1 MIYRI
6 ASEAD
11 LPSLTTLAEQAK
23 EYFRSNHINQWQ
35 KGEPNEQGLAAAI
48 SEGKVHVLD
57 EDGRVL
63 AMITLQEGD
72 ELSYRQI
79 DGAWLNDL
87 PYMAFHRVCVDSS
100 LKGRGLAA
108 ALFEHSEQIALS
120 RGYSTVRID
129 THPDNLSMQRALAK
143 SGYRTCGRIALAEG
157 SEKGDPRIGYQ
168 KLLRSS

>member
-1 MIYRI
+1 MTYRI

-11 LPSLTTLAEQAK
+11 LPSLTALTDQAK
-23 EYFRSNHINQWQ
+23 EYFRSNHIDQWQ

-48 SEGKVHVLD
+48 SQNKLYVLE
-57 EDGRVL
+57 EDGRVI

-72 ELSYRQI
+72 EPSYRQI

-108 ALFEHSEQIALS
+108 ALFEHSEAIAVS
-120 RGYSTVRID
+120 RGYSTIRID

-143 SGYRTCGRIALAEG
+143 SGYQACGQITLATG
-157 SEKGDPRIGYQ
+157 AEKGAPRIGYQ
-168 KLLRSS
+168 KLI